1 MAHMSGKAAFL
12 ALLKQEGVRFLFG
25 NPGTTELALMDQ
37 LAGEHELRYILG
49 LAEVAVMAMT
59 DGYAQASGQLAACNL
74 HVAPGL
80 GNAMGMLYDA
90 KKAGSP
96 ILVTAGQHDQG
107 FALKE
112 PLLWGDL
119 TEMARPLVKWS
130 AEVRSI
136 HDLPQMIHRAAKTAL
151 APPTG
156 PVFLSLPGDIMNAEA
171 DIDLGKP
178 TRIGPHIRGDHAAIE
193 AAAALMAKAER
204 PVIIAGDAVAQSGA
218 HAELAALAEA
228 LGAPVHDETVP
239 SRANFPASHPLY
251 AGPLTRLAASVHE
264 TLGAHDLVVS
274 IGADIFTLSV
284 PGAMEPLP
292 HGLPVVHLDTD
303 PWELA
308 KNYPVD
314 VAILGEPKATLPDL
328 TAALQHAFGEAGQA
342 RAKARG
348 ARVRVALAES
358 LARLRAEAEVL
369 APRQPIHALP
379 LLQAVADALP
389 DDAVVVD
396 ETISSGAG
404 LKRLLRSNDPRS
416 FYGLRGGG
424 IGWGLPAAI
433 GVKLAQP
440 HRPVVA
446 LIGDGSAM
454 YTIQALWTAAHEK
467 LGIVY
472 VILNNSSYRILKQ
485 RTNAMQALAAQTDT
499 YVGMDLT
506 DPRIDFV
513 AVARGMG
520 LAAHKATTLDQVRHW
535 LREGLAANGPTLI
548 DVEMDRAWKPV

>member
-49 LAEVAVMAMT
+49 LAEVAVMAMA

-90 KKAGSP
+90 KKAGAP

-119 TEMARPLVKWS
+119 PEIARPFVKWA

-136 HDLPQMIHRAAKTAL
+136 GDLPQMIHRAAKTAL

-178 TRIGPHIRGDHAAIE
+178 TRIGAGIRGDHAAI
-193 AAAALMAKAER
+193 AAAAAMMARAER

-239 SRANFPASHPLY
+239 SRANFPSSHPLY
-251 AGPLTRLAASVHE
+251 GGPLTRLAAAVHD
-264 TLGAHDLVVS
+264 TLSAHDLVVS
-274 IGADIFTLSV
+274 VGADVFTLSV
-284 PGAMEPLP
+284 PGKMEPLP
-292 HGLPVVHLDTD
+292 PGMPVVHLDTD
-303 PWELA
+303 PWELG
-308 KNYPVD
+308 KNYPAD

-328 TAALQHAFGEAGQA
+328 TAALLRALDDAGQA
-342 RAKARG
+342 RALARG
-348 ARVRVALAES
+348 ERVRAALADS
-358 LARLRAEAEVL
+358 LMKLRADAQAL
-369 APRQPIHALP
+369 SSRSPIHALP
-379 LLQAVADALP
+379 LMQAVADTLP

-404 LKRLLRSNDPRS
+404 LRRLLRSNDPHS
-416 FYGLRGGG
+416 FFGLRGGG

-454 YTIQALWTAAHEK
+454 YTVQALWTAAHER
-467 LGIVY
+467 LGIVF

-506 DPRIDFV
+506 DPRIDYV
-513 AVARGMG
+513 SVARGMG
-520 LAAHKATTLDQVRHW
+520 LASHKATTLDEMRQL
-535 LREGLAANGPTLI
+535 LREGIAANGPTLI
-548 DVEMDRAWKPV
+548 DVEIERSWKPV

>member
-49 LAEVAVMAMT
+49 LAEAVVMGMA

-90 KKAGSP
+90 KKAGAP

-119 TEMARPLVKWS
+119 PEIARPFVKWA

-136 HDLPQMIHRAAKTAL
+136 GDLPQMIHRAAKTAL
-151 APPTG
+151 CPPTG

-178 TRIGPHIRGDHAAIE
+178 TRIGANIRGDHAAIE
-193 AAAALMAKAER
+193 AAAALMAKSER
-204 PVIIAGDAVAQSGA
+204 PIIIAGDSVALSGA
-218 HAELAALAEA
+218 YAELAALAEA
-228 LGAPVHDETVP
+228 LGAPVYDETVP
-239 SRANFPASHPLY
+239 SRVNFPSSHPHY

-264 TLGAHDLVVS
+264 TLSAHDLVVS

-284 PGAMEPLP
+284 PGKMEPLP
-292 HGLPVVHLDTD
+292 AGMPVVHLDTD
-303 PWELA
+303 PWELG

-314 VAILGEPKATLPDL
+314 VAILGEPKVTLPEL
-328 TAALQHAFGEAGQA
+328 TQAALRAIGESG
-342 RAKARG
+342 KARG
-348 ARVRVALAES
+348 ARVRTTLAASLAKLRADAEALAS
-358 LARLRAEAEVL
+358 RS
-369 APRQPIHALP
+369 PIQPLP
-379 LLQAVADALP
+379 LMHAIADTLP

-404 LKRLLRSNDPRS
+404 LRRLLRSNDPCS
-416 FYGLRGGG
+416 FFGMRGGG
-424 IGWGLPAAI
+424 IGWGLPAAV

-446 LIGDGSAM
+446 LVGDGSAM
-454 YTIQALWTAAHEK
+454 YTVQALWTAAHEK
-467 LGIVY
+467 LGIVF

-485 RTNAMQALAAQTDT
+485 RTNAMQSLAAQTDT

-506 DPRIDFV
+506 NPRIDYV

-520 LAAHKATTLDQVRHW
+520 LASHKATTLDEVRH
-535 LREGLAANGPTLI
+535 LLHEAMAANGPTLI
-548 DVEMDRAWKPV
+548 DVEMDRGWKPV

>member
-49 LAEVAVMAMT
+49 LAEVAVMAMA

-90 KKAGSP
+90 KKAGAP

-119 TEMARPLVKWS
+119 PEIARPFVKWA

-136 HDLPQMIHRAAKTAL
+136 GDLPQMIHRAAKTAL

-178 TRIGPHIRGDHAAIE
+178 TRIAPGMRGDRTAIDE
-193 AAAALMAKAER
+193 AAAMMAKAER
-204 PVIIAGDAVAQSGA
+204 PIIVAGDAVAQSGA
-218 HAELAALAEA
+218 LAELVALAEA
-228 LGAPVHDETVP
+228 LGAPVYDETVP
-239 SRANFPASHPLY
+239 SRVNFPSTHRLY
-251 AGPLTRLAASVHE
+251 AGPLTRLAAAVHA
-264 TLGAHDLVVS
+264 TLSAHDLLVS
-274 IGADIFTLSV
+274 IGADVFTLSV
-284 PGAMEPLP
+284 PGRMEPLP
-292 HGLPVVHLDTD
+292 NGMPVVHLDSD

-308 KNYPVD
+308 KNYPAD
-314 VAILGEPKATLPDL
+314 VAILGEPKASLPDL
-328 TAALQHAFGEAGQA
+328 TAALLRAQGDAGQA
-342 RAKARG
+342 RARTHGHRWRAT
-348 ARVRVALAES
+348 LADG
-358 LARLRAEAEVL
+358 LASLRAEAEAL
-369 APRQPIHALP
+369 ASRQPIHALP
-379 LLQAVADALP
+379 LMAAIADALP

-404 LKRLLRSNDPRS
+404 LRRLLRSNDPQS
-416 FYGLRGGG
+416 FFGMRGGG

-440 HRPVVA
+440 HRPVIA

-454 YTIQALWTAAHEK
+454 YTVQGLWTAAHEK

-485 RTNAMQALAAQTDT
+485 RTNAMQSLAAQTDT

-506 DPRIDFV
+506 DPRIDYV
-513 AVARGMG
+513 QVARGMG
-520 LAAHKATTLDQVRHW
+520 LAAHKATTLDEVRHL
-535 LREGLAANGPTLI
+535 LREGIAANAPTLI
-548 DVEMDRAWKPV
+548 DVEMERGWKPV

>member
-90 KKAGSP
+90 KKAGAP

-119 TEMARPLVKWS
+119 PELARPFVKWA
-130 AEVRSI
+130 AEVRGI
-136 HDLPQMIHRAAKTAL
+136 GDLPQMIHRAAKTAL

-171 DIDLGKP
+171 DLDLGRP
-178 TRIGPHIRGDHAAIE
+178 TRVAPEIRGDAAAI
-193 AAAALMAKAER
+193 ARAAALMAKAER
-204 PVIIAGDAVAQSGA
+204 PIIVAGDAVAQSGA
-218 HAELAALAEA
+218 HAELASLAEA

-239 SRANFPASHPLY
+239 SRANFPSTHPLY
-251 AGPLTRLAASVHE
+251 AGPLTRLAASVHG
-264 TLGAHDLVVS
+264 TLSAHDLVVS
-274 IGADIFTLSV
+274 IGADVFTLSV
-284 PGAMEPLP
+284 PGRVEPLP
-292 HGLPVVHLDTD
+292 RGMPVVHLDTD

-308 KNYPVD
+308 KNYPAD
-314 VAILGEPKATLPDL
+314 VAILGEPKATLPEL
-328 TAALQHAFGEAGQA
+328 TAALLRVQGEAGQA
-342 RAKARG
+342 RAAARG
-348 ARVRVALAES
+348 DRVRAGLAES
-358 LARLRAEAEVL
+358 LAALRADAEAL
-369 APRQPIHALP
+369 AARRPIHPLALMRV
-379 LLQAVADALP
+379 VADALP
-389 DDAVVVD
+389 EDAVVVD

-404 LKRLLRSNDPRS
+404 LRRLLRSNDPRS

-440 HRPVVA
+440 DRPVVA

-454 YTIQALWTAAHEK
+454 YTVQGLWTAAHEK

-485 RTNAMQALAAQTDT
+485 RTNAMKSLAAQTDT

-513 AVARGMG
+513 QVAHGMG
-520 LAAHKATTLDQVRHW
+520 LTAHKATTLDEVRHR
-535 LREGLAANGPTLI
+535 LEEGIASGAPTLI
-548 DVEMDRAWKPV
+548 VVEIERGWKPV

>member
-1 MAHMSGKAAFL
+1 MVHMSGKAAFL

-49 LAEVAVMAMT
+49 LAEVAVMAMA
-59 DGYAQASGQLAACNL
+59 DGYAQASGKLAACNL

-90 KKAGSP
+90 KKAGAP

-119 TEMARPLVKWS
+119 PEIARPFVKWA

-136 HDLPQMIHRAAKTAL
+136 GDLPQMIHRAAKTAL

-178 TRIGPHIRGDHAAIE
+178 TRIGAGIRGDSAAIE

-204 PVIIAGDAVAQSGA
+204 PIIIAGDAVAQSGA
-218 HAELAALAEA
+218 YAELAALAEA

-239 SRANFPASHPLY
+239 SRATFPSSHPLY
-251 AGPLTRLAASVHE
+251 AGPLTRLAAVVHE
-264 TLGAHDLVVS
+264 TLSAHDLVVS
-274 IGADIFTLSV
+274 IGADVFTLSV
-284 PGAMEPLP
+284 PGRMEPLP
-292 HGLPVVHLDTD
+292 HGMPVVHIDTD
-303 PWELA
+303 PWELG
-308 KNYPVD
+308 KNYPAD

-328 TAALQHAFGEAGQA
+328 TAALLRAMGETGQA
-342 RAKARG
+342 RAQARG
-348 ARVRVALAES
+348 ARVRSALADS
-358 LARLRAEAEVL
+358 LAKLRADAEAL
-369 APRQPIHALP
+369 SSRSPIHALP
-379 LLQAVADALP
+379 LLQAVADTLP

-404 LKRLLRSNDPRS
+404 LRRLLRSSDPQS
-416 FYGLRGGG
+416 FFGLRGGG
-424 IGWGLPAAI
+424 IGGGLPAAI

-454 YTIQALWTAAHEK
+454 YTVQALWTAAHEK
-467 LGIVY
+467 LGIVF

-485 RTNAMQALAAQTDT
+485 RTNALQSLAAQTDT

-506 DPRIDFV
+506 DPRIDYV
-513 AVARGMG
+513 SVARGMG
-520 LAAHKATTLDQVRHW
+520 LASHKATTLDQVRHL
-535 LREGLAANGPTLI
+535 LREGMAANGPTLI
-548 DVEMDRAWKPV
+548 DVEMERSWKPV